1 MDRDTEILMRL
12 REEHNKL
19 IREWKIAAT
28 LAVLFCA
35 AAVAGWLRVLAR

>member
-1 MDRDTEILMRL
+1 MGRDAEIMMRM
-12 REEHNKL
+12 REEHRRL